1 MQYQRILL
9 VPVVVLLALLGSC
22 SSEGTQSGRN
32 PGPGG
37 RGLGGGHGPAEAQAI
52 SIRAYRARTEPISI
66 YIVSNTTL
74 EAIRKVTV
82 YARLNAIVEEIMV
95 EEGVVVREGDI
106 LLRLE
111 DREVQN
117 EYEQASIAVD
127 EAKLGLQ
134 QAEIKVQFSL
144 ANYER
149 ALDLFQQKLISKQ
162 EIDQVSLTD
171 RIDGLAVE
179 TAQQR
184 LEAAQAQLRSAT
196 IQLEFTEIPSP
207 IDGVITERLV
217 EVGDR
222 VNGNEEVFG
231 VEEFPPLWARI
242 FVPER
247 DLPQL
252 KVAQKARVRV
262 ETFPEQDFEA
272 AIMMINPTIDAT
284 SGTVKVTLE
293 MRQTD
298 QLRPGM
304 FGTVYIAT
312 ETRPNAIVIP
322 KKAILRERDEDRAF
336 VVTAENLVEKR
347 EVVIGFSEEDRVEIL
362 EGIQDGEAV
371 VTVGYEGLSDG
382 YAVNI
387 MSWEGAPPEEGPD
400 VASAPE
406 RTSSPTR
413 NDGPDG
419 TQSAQSRDRP
429 PRQQMRGGAP
439 SGGGPGGRRET
450 PSEMVERMIDQLMNN
465 PEIKEEYEARLAKD
479 PELATDLEKQRGF
492 AQEMMRQYRGGRG
505 RP

>member
-37 RGLGGGHGPAEAQAI
+37 RGLGGGNGPAEAQAI

-95 EEGVVVREGDI
+95 EEGVVVREGDV

-134 QAEIKVQFSL
+134 QAEIKVQFSI

-184 LEAAQAQLRSAT
+184 LAAAQARLRSAT

-207 IDGVITERLV
+207 IMTCR
-217 EVGDR
+217 
-222 VNGNEEVFG
+222 
-231 VEEFPPLWARI
+231 
-242 FVPER
+242 
-247 DLPQL
+247 
-252 KVAQKARVRV
+252 
-262 ETFPEQDFEA
+262 
-272 AIMMINPTIDAT
+272 
-284 SGTVKVTLE
+284 SC
-293 MRQTD
+293 
-298 QLRPGM
+298 
-304 FGTVYIAT
+304 
-312 ETRPNAIVIP
+312 
-322 KKAILRERDEDRAF
+322 
-336 VVTAENLVEKR
+336 
-347 EVVIGFSEEDRVEIL
+347 
-362 EGIQDGEAV
+362 
-371 VTVGYEGLSDG
+371 
-382 YAVNI
+382 
-387 MSWEGAPPEEGPD
+387 
-400 VASAPE
+400 AS
-406 RTSSPTR
+406 
-413 NDGPDG
+413 
-419 TQSAQSRDRP
+419 
-429 PRQQMRGGAP
+429 
-439 SGGGPGGRRET
+439 
-450 PSEMVERMIDQLMNN
+450 
-465 PEIKEEYEARLAKD
+465 
-479 PELATDLEKQRGF
+479 
-492 AQEMMRQYRGGRG
+492 
-505 RP
+505 